1 MNTYTQVWN
10 KYLPVIRILLKRS
23 ATEEQSLG
31 LNRIDFEKGSR
42 TRKPTCSF
50 NIELVNGRL
59 STIIQSVPAKELV
72 TAMMDDEVT
81 KSLLRQNT
89 YAISLNSDFQLK
101 IKNNTPASEGIASE
115 QAGEAGQGGN

>member
-42 TRKPTCSF
+42 TRKPACSF

-59 STIIQSVPAKELV
+59 STIIQSVPAKELI
-72 TAMMDDEVT
+72 TAMLDDDVT

-101 IKNNTPASEGIASE
+101 IKNNTPASEGIGIE